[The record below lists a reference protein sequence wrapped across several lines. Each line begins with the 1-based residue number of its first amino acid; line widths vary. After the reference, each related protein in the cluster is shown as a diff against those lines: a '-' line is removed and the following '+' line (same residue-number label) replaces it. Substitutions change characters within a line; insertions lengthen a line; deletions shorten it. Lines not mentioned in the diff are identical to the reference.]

1 MKYFLNCSLIALVLL
16 FVMAGLV
23 RYTETPVHATL
34 GTGAYT
40 TVPYDST
47 NFGATAGMTFAV
59 GTQNTYRYN
68 VDENKQLHLMVD
80 VLNSSTS
87 GSAASSFITVKI
99 PEGRTAG
106 RTVTSAALMATDN
119 GNAGVWE
126 TCYVIA
132 SQGSNSLLIRRAS
145 GANWPIISNTLRID
159 LNLTL
164 EVNDAP

>member
-1 MKYFLNCSLIALVLL
+1 MMLHFPRALVLL
-16 FVMAGLV
+16 MLVALTVGLFQFAD
-23 RYTETPVHATL
+23 RPVHATL

-68 VDENKQLHLMVD
+68 VDDNKQLHLMVD
-80 VLNSSTS
+80 ILNSSTS
-87 GSAASSFITVKI
+87 GAPASAFITVKI